1 MKMMIPIL
9 LMPLL
14 LAGCASS
21 DKEASFR
28 IIGMDEA
35 MTMMEEEGYI
45 I

>member
-1 MKMMIPIL
+1 MENKTKGNKENDQSI
-9 LMPLL
+9 
-14 LAGCASS
+14 
-21 DKEASFR
+21 KEAGFR